1 MRKNDNSV
9 HMSKICYTCT
19 EAKSELQNRGKQ
31 KGYWLNNMEEIKLDC
46 SVEIKP
52 LKKIAH
58 HKCQSGGLSH
68 LSEAMSYQ

>member
-1 MRKNDNSV
+1 
-9 HMSKICYTCT
+9 
-19 EAKSELQNRGKQ
+19 
-31 KGYWLNNMEEIKLDC
+31 MEEIKLDC

-68 LSEAMSYQ
+68 LSEAISYQ